1 MIYEALFGNI
11 MTGAK
16 SITLCMILSCIR
28 MLLVYLDSNSYS
40 VELCQ
45 Y

>member
-16 SITLCMILSCIR
+16 SITFCIDTVMYTYVASLFR
-28 MLLVYLDSNSYS
+28 
-40 VELCQ
+40 
-45 Y
+45 